1 MLLFRRKGVN
11 LEKDEA
17 DLEYRARRTRPVPLI
32 AVLLSV
38 LMPGFGHGYCH
49 RWFRGLFFFLFAT
62 GLTVLGIVSAW
73 AGFAGMTFLSPVG
86 TFFYVLCIFDAY
98 RCSLNPPERISFQ
111 PSGKWSIVF
120 FALAITVFLVTFSV
134 VGAGTIAV
142 KFIGHAVNV
151 DTRSMTPTIRPG
163 EKVLANRQLSRAF
176 CFRQGDLVAVYIP
189 GYKRQEEVRRVV
201 ALPGQSITMMGGRVE
216 IDGKVLQ
223 ENYATYQKDPFGY
236 PPDNRAVY
244 FKECLVPE
252 KTLFLLSDVRD
263 LGFDSR
269 EWGPVD
275 ESRIIGRVDFLFY
288 PLERR
293 RQFADSY
300 LSSLTR
306 KIMRFIPLGKERTG
320 NRLAP
325 EHP

>member
-1 MLLFRRKGVN
+1 MLWQDRRGTKGEN
-11 LEKDEA
+11 TRETYPGRD
-17 DLEYRARRTRPVPLI
+17 RRIKPVPWI
-32 AVLLSV
+32 AVFLSV

-62 GLTVLGIVSAW
+62 GLTVLGIVSSW

-98 RCSLNPPERISFQ
+98 RCSLNPPAKFSFQ
-111 PSGKWSIVF
+111 PSGKWSVVF
-120 FALAITVFLVTFSV
+120 FVLAITVFLAAFSIV
-134 VGAGTIAV
+134 VAGTMAV

-151 DTRSMTPTIRPG
+151 NTKSMVPTLKPG
-163 EKVLANRQLSRAF
+163 EKVLANRQVSRAF

-189 GYKRQEEVRRVV
+189 GYKRVEEVRRVV
-201 ALPGQSITMMGGRVE
+201 ALPGQTIMMMGGQVE
-216 IDGKVLQ
+216 IDGKVIK
-223 ENYATYQKDPFGY
+223 EDYVTYQRDPFGY
-236 PPDNRAVY
+236 QPDNRAVY
-244 FKECLVPE
+244 FQKSVVPE
-252 KTLFLLSDVRD
+252 NAVFLLSDVRD
-263 LGFDSR
+263 LGQDSR
-269 EWGPVD
+269 DWGPVD

-306 KIMRFIPLGKERTG
+306 KMMRCIPWGRNLTA
-320 NRLAP
+320 NRQEP
-325 EHP
+325 GPP